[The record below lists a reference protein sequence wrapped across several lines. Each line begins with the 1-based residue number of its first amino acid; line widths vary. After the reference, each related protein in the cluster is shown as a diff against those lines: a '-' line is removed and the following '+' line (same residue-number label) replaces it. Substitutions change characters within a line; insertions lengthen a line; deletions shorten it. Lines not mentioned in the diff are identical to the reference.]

1 MALEKNRQRIL
12 AKGIGNL
19 EIRELEPSSA
29 AAFSNVGYIKS
40 SVVTDEFNMT
50 DVQDET
56 GNVAQSLPQARKVTG
71 EHQLMQSSAEEVA
84 ALTGA
89 AEKIHVVRYSGV
101 SNANRFQYF
110 MFPSVRITPGFTLN
124 YEAGER
130 LLPLRYTSLVDSS
143 LGYDVPPYVMIE
155 ADREIRTADLQLFVD
170 PKYDF
175 NAATAKLL
183 DLSGFGRHG
192 TVSPAGDVAT
202 IWGQAD
208 ILRFDGTDDA
218 VAFGDVCNLDAD
230 DDFFLELWLRVVAA
244 NASAQEI
251 LAKKSATGTSAG
263 YALIRTSGNKIQA
276 ELGDGTDHPTI
287 TSSSD
292 VLQNVWTHVALAGN
306 RAGNAQLYINGA
318 ADGSAVDISSVGDMT
333 NAVDLTIAKLS
344 TAYGQIDTGA
354 LRLYNFGA
362 SGLPSDIATI
372 AARHYNAEKSHYG
385 L

>member
-1 MALEKNRQRIL
+1 MGLEKNRQRIF

-19 EIRELEPSSA
+19 EVKQVEPTSA
-29 AAFSNVGYIKS
+29 AAFDNAGYIKS
-40 SVVTDEFNMT
+40 STITDEFGMV

-56 GNVAQSLPQARKVTG
+56 GNVVQSLPQTRKVTG
-71 EHQLMQSSAEEVA
+71 EHQLMQSSAEEFA
-84 ALTGA
+84 LLTGA
-89 AEKIHVVRYSGV
+89 SEKIHVVRYSGLT
-101 SNANRFQYF
+101 SSGKFQYF
-110 MFPSVRITPGFTLN
+110 MFPSVRITPGFTAA
-124 YEAGER
+124 YEVGER
-130 LLPLRYTSLVDSS
+130 LLPLKYTAIIDSS
-143 LGYDVPPYVMIE
+143 LGYDVPPYVMVE
-155 ADREIRTADLQLFVD
+155 AEREIRTANLQLFVD
-170 PKYDF
+170 PKYDL
-175 NAATAKLL
+175 NVATAKLL

-192 TVSPAGDVAT
+192 TVSPSGDVAT

-230 DDFFLELWLRVVAA
+230 DDFFLELWLRVPAA

-251 LAKKSATGTSAG
+251 LAKKSASGTSAG
-263 YALIRTSGNKIQA
+263 YSLVRTSGNKIQA
-276 ELGDGTDHPTI
+276 ELGDGTDHPTV
-287 TSSSD
+287 TSSAD

-318 ADGSAVDISSVGDMT
+318 ADGSAVSIVAVGDMT
-333 NAVDLTIAKLS
+333 NAIDLTIAKLS
-344 TAYGQIDTGA
+344 TGYGQIDMGA